1 MSSEKIIGPPNF
13 DEKAFSWKEYKKEI
27 EVWASLTNLPKKKQG
42 PALWMSLSGKAK
54 EVVQDMDLDE
64 IKADDGLRKMLG
76 KLDAVFKI
84 DDNQAAY
91 LAYRSFETFVRP
103 VDMKMQEFVIKFESL
118 NNKIKKHDMTLPDGV
133 LAYRFLHSANLKEDE
148 MKLCRAT
155 ITDFTYNDM
164 KQKVLSLHGDR
175 VNILWK

>member
-1 MSSEKIIGPPNF
+1 MSNEKIVGPPNF
-13 DEKAFSWKEYKKEI
+13 DEKTFSWKEYRKEI

-64 IKADDGLRKMLG
+64 IKADDGISKMIR

-91 LAYRSFETFVRP
+91 IAYRNFETFTRP
-103 VDMKMQEFVIKFESL
+103 ADMRM
-118 NNKIKKHDMTLPDGV
+118 
-133 LAYRFLHSANLKEDE
+133 
-148 MKLCRAT
+148 
-155 ITDFTYNDM
+155 
-164 KQKVLSLHGDR
+164 
-175 VNILWK
+175 